1 MKAIASNACF
11 EVALRDGKMR
21 RDFWQVLMKGIV
33 KTGELPGRRK
43 CVPRRSNQ
51 GQGLGNV
58 QGSEM
63 GRRPQLLERL
73 RRDLLVGAQLRPPMN
88 DSMSHRERGLT
99 NMSLNRFGNRAEGMA
114 LRLDHIFPLP

>member
-1 MKAIASNACF
+1 MKTVASNACL
-11 EVALRDGKMR
+11 EVAPGEGKMR
-21 RDFWQVLMKGIV
+21 RDFWHVLMKGIV

-43 CVPRRSNQ
+43 CVLRRSNQ
-51 GQGLGNV
+51 CQGLGNV

-88 DSMSHRERGLT
+88 DSMPPTARG
-99 NMSLNRFGNRAEGMA
+99 
-114 LRLDHIFPLP
+114 D